1 MLLRLDI
8 KLDCHKYFSL
18 SVDDLPT
25 SITYSLEP
33 SQYTGISSS
42 FKIDILTPT
51 LNHSDSTTDKIVRS
65 TSYQSPPKSSKTMS
79 SLDELNVISHEI
91 DKQITKKT
99 IAILEL
105 LKEYLSGLLEKNVFL
120 ARMSDA
126 SDTSL
131 SDLISIARKL
141 TKRHK
146 FEPNP
151 NHKEFMRIKF
161 LQFPTT
167 SRDLGE

>member
-1 MLLRLDI
+1 MNQSDATIEKSLRV
-8 KLDCHKYFSL
+8 S
-18 SVDDLPT
+18 
-25 SITYSLEP
+25 
-33 SQYTGISSS
+33 
-42 FKIDILTPT
+42 
-51 LNHSDSTTDKIVRS
+51 N
-65 TSYQSPPKSSKTMS
+65 YQSLAKCSKMS

-99 IAILEL
+99 NAILEL
-105 LKEYLSGLLEKNVFL
+105 LKEYLSGTVEKNIFL
-120 ARMSDA
+120 AKMTDA

-131 SDLISIARKL
+131 ADLISVARKL

-167 SRDLGE
+167 SKDLGE

>member
-1 MLLRLDI
+1 MPKSI
-8 KLDCHKYFSL
+8 IYKLET
-18 SVDDLPT
+18 LP
-25 SITYSLEP
+25 S
-33 SQYTGISSS
+33 TGISSS
-42 FKIDILTPT
+42 FKIDILAPT
-51 LNHSDSTTDKIVRS
+51 MNQSDSTTDKGRVA
-65 TSYQSPPKSSKTMS
+65 SYEPPSKCSKLT

-105 LKEYLSGLLEKNVFL
+105 LKEFLSGSTEKNNFITRL
-120 ARMSDA
+120 SDA
-126 SDTSL
+126 SDTTL
-131 SDLISIARKL
+131 SDMISIARKL

-167 SRDLGE
+167 SKDLGE

>member
-1 MLLRLDI
+1 MN
-8 KLDCHKYFSL
+8 
-18 SVDDLPT
+18 
-25 SITYSLEP
+25 
-33 SQYTGISSS
+33 Q
-42 FKIDILTPT
+42 
-51 LNHSDSTTDKIVRS
+51 SDSLTEKGLRAA
-65 TSYQSPPKSSKTMS
+65 SYQSPSKCSKMS
-79 SLDELNVISHEI
+79 CVDELNVISHEI

-99 IAILEL
+99 ITILEL
-105 LKEYLSGLLEKNVFL
+105 LKEFLSGLMEKNSFL
-120 ARMSDA
+120 TRMSDA

-167 SRDLGE
+167 SKDLGE